1 MGAARSLL
9 RWARERGPRHEMVR
23 LVTRLLVAQ
32 ALAGA
37 LIGLLFGRRHLT
49 SVLITLAFVAAIC
62 GLAVL
67 ARTGTHAA
75 WLIAITFEAAFFVY
89 GLSAFVFTRYLG
101 GTLLSLIT
109 LGTLLHPSVAG
120 AFATVPGGAA
130 APAPGDFRAQE
141 GLGEAADELGS
152 RALG

>member
-9 RWARERGPRHEMVR
+9 RWARERSPRHEMVR
-23 LVTRLLVAQ
+23 LITRMLVAQ
-32 ALAGA
+32 ALASA
-37 LIGLLFGRRHLT
+37 LIGLLFGRRHVS

-67 ARTGTHAA
+67 ARVGTHAA

-120 AFATVPGGAA
+120 AFTSVPGGAA
-130 APAPGDFRAQE
+130 APAPGELRAQE

>member
-1 MGAARSLL
+1 LGAARSLL
-9 RWARERGPRHEMVR
+9 RWARERGQQHEMVR
-23 LVTRLLVAQ
+23 LITRMLMTQ
-32 ALAGA
+32 ALASA

-120 AFATVPGGAA
+120 AFAAVPGGAA
-130 APAPGDFRAQE
+130 APAPGEFRAQE
-141 GLGEAADELGS
+141 GLGEAAEELGS
-152 RALG
+152 QALG